1 MTVVNKR
8 ARMRTRKRGAVMR
21 KLINA
26 MLASLFIFAVVAT
39 IPQYSDFIDN
49 PGKAA
54 TSGPQVPENMG
65 SWE

>member
-1 MTVVNKR
+1 
-8 ARMRTRKRGAVMR
+8 MR

-26 MLASLFIFAVVAT
+26 MLASLFIFAVLAA

-49 PGKAA
+49 PGKAV

>member
-1 MTVVNKR
+1 
-8 ARMRTRKRGAVMR
+8 MR

-39 IPQYSDFIDN
+39 IPQYTDFIDN